1 MGLEDEEEE
10 EEEEDKESERA
21 QLMLDFEDENY
32 GYTGGKNFVNPPQG
46 KFFEEPLSYFGYDFF
61 INPGTKIT
69 STKSLPIP
77 PDYVLGPED
86 EVVIRLFGSTNSS
99 WTLKISAEGEIFL
112 PGIGPLLVTGLTF
125 ENFKQIIQE
134 IVNNQMIG
142 TTPSVTMGELRSIDI
157 FVLGEAIQPGMYTVS
172 SLTTL
177 TNAIFES
184 GGIKMT
190 GSLRNIQ
197 LKRKGKVVSTFDFY
211 DLLLQGDTSKDTRM
225 MQGDVVFVPPIT
237 KTVGVAGEI
246 GRPGIYELK
255 EDETLEEFDSI
266 CRKFKTKS

>member
-1 MGLEDEEEE
+1 MKKELYLILLLFVLIPSVPVYAQDTLGALATLLERPNPDLQLEDEEDEE
-10 EEEEDKESERA
+10 EKEEKESTRA
-21 QLMLDFEDENY
+21 KPMLDFEDANY

-61 INPGTKIT
+61 VDPTAKIT
-69 STKSLPIP
+69 STKNLPTP

-86 EVVIRLFGSTNSS
+86 NIVIRLFGSTNTT
-99 WTLKISAEGEIFL
+99 WTLQISVEGEVFL

-134 IVNNQMIG
+134 IVDNQMIG
-142 TTPSVTMGELRSIDI
+142 TTPAVTMGELRSIDI

-197 LKRKGKVVSTFDFY
+197 LKRK
-211 DLLLQGDTSKDTRM
+211 
-225 MQGDVVFVPPIT
+225 
-237 KTVGVAGEI
+237 
-246 GRPGIYELK
+246 
-255 EDETLEEFDSI
+255 
-266 CRKFKTKS
+266 